1 MNESPLDRHL
11 TGRRRALRA
20 AGAALACVVVR
31 PASSQVPD
39 LKEALAAYTRGRE
52 VRAGRVNVDIARLID
67 NGNAVPMTVSVE
79 SPMTADN
86 FVRSIAVFN
95 ERNPERDVVRFE
107 LSAESG
113 RAVVSTRL
121 RLATSQ
127 RIVAIATMSDGSL
140 WSGAID
146 VVVTLAAC
154 IEGEP

>member
-1 MNESPLDRHL
+1 MPVESTDPD
-11 TGRRRALRA
+11 RRRLLHA
-20 AGAALACVVVR
+20 AGALLACVVVR
-31 PASSQVPD
+31 PAAAQAAD
-39 LKEALAAYTRGRE
+39 LKAAIAAYTGGRE
-52 VRAGRVNVDIARLID
+52 VRPGRVNVDIARLID
-67 NGNAVPMTVSVE
+67 NGNAVPMTVTVD
-79 SPMTADN
+79 SPMSPEN

-107 LSAESG
+107 LSAQSG
-113 RAVVSTRL
+113 RAVASTRI

-127 RIVAIATMSDGSL
+127 QILAIATMNDGSM